1 MTTPEERQRNLIW
14 GREMLGELADDEVVP
29 PLWRAEAAR
38 LLAGYPAL
46 ARLQQ
51 ADDDDLQGLQNEF
64 VEVLSETKWLFM
76 RVRQH
81 PSSSEQRRYSLHV
94 VLRHFI

>member
-14 GREMLGELADDEVVP
+14 GREMLRELAHDDVLP
-29 PLWRAEAAR
+29 PAWRVEAAT
-38 LLAGYPAL
+38 LLGRYPAL
-46 ARLQQ
+46 SRLQQ
-51 ADDDDLQGLQNEF
+51 AHEFDLESLQDEF
-64 VEVLSETKWLFM
+64 VDVLSDTRWFFM

-81 PSSSEQRRYSLHV
+81 PSSNEERRYSLQV